1 MLLSHY
7 VCDSL
12 NPPCSSVCGIFQAR
26 ILELGCHFF
35 LQKVFPIQ
43 ESNPQLLCLLHW
55 QLYSLPLSH
64 QRSRR
69 GKSYHKLLL
78 SSGAIFRITFWLL
91 LTLFSRL
98 LLVHIC
104 EIVPQLCVCVCVCVH
119 VFYNA
124 SDYSTTIFFFQDSIA
139 VLGHAMLSRSVVSDS
154 LRLHHVPLCMGILQA
169 RILEWVACPP
179 PTDLPNQGI
188 EPWSPAFQAD
198 TLPLE
203 PLRGP

>member
-1 MLLSHY
+1 M
-7 VCDSL
+7 
-12 NPPCSSVCGIFQAR
+12 
-26 ILELGCHFF
+26 
-35 LQKVFPIQ
+35 
-43 ESNPQLLCLLHW
+43 
-55 QLYSLPLSH
+55 
-64 QRSRR
+64 
-69 GKSYHKLLL
+69 
-78 SSGAIFRITFWLL
+78 
-91 LTLFSRL
+91 
-98 LLVHIC
+98 HIC
-104 EIVPQLCVCVCVCVH
+104 EIVPQLCVCVCVWVH

-179 PTDLPNQGI
+179 PMDLPNQGI

-203 PLRGP
+203 PLRGPWILEWVAYPFSRGSFWPRSRTEVPCIVGEFFTSWATRETPGTPLWALISAHILRYFYCVIICDQTLSVVFLE